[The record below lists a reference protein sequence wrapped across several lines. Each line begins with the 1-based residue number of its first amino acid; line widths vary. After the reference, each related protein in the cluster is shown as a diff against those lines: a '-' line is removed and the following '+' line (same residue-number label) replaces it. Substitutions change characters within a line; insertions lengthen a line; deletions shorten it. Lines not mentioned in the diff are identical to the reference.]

1 MNKWL
6 VILLIAFIAFMW
18 CVADFSLDKRT
29 AQINQ
34 LQAQVTELRQ
44 QVDELQGNVSFMQVE
59 YGVLWRLYMDAKIRG
74 EGGN

>member
-6 VILLIAFIAFMW
+6 VILLIAFTW
-18 CVADFSLDKRT
+18 LVADFALDEHT
-29 AQINQ
+29 AQISQ

-74 EGGN
+74 GIK